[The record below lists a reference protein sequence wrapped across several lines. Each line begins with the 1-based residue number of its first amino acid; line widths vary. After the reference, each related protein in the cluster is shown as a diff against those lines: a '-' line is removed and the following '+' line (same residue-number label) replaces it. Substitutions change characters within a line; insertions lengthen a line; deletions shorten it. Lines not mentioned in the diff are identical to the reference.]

1 MGETRFAKSGRRWR
15 QDKIERGLCVGCGQ
29 VPSID
34 ASHMCPTCSANHA
47 DEQGRSRSLICPR
60 CKLARPER
68 YGVMIRCGCCGRVL
82 YTQLLSPEADEGR
95 GCNPRETGA
104 SPVQESNIWQIGTFL
119 GPE

>member
-1 MGETRFAKSGRRWR
+1 MGETRFAKSRRWN
-15 QDKIERGLCVGCGQ
+15 G
-29 VPSID
+29 
-34 ASHMCPTCSANHA
+34 
-47 DEQGRSRSLICPR
+47 ICPR
-60 CKLARPER
+60 CHLSRPER